1 MHWNTYNPIYIGE
14 FDSFT
19 RSDVFGAGAFQ
30 IKYTIYKKNYVGPI
44 KSLLCSGQPLVQR
57 YLDDDPIAPVKGSE
71 VEIKFLNKDKQ
82 TPLSLF
88 YSEEDDTFKIKVER
102 IAYPANKVLFEGY
115 LVQEDC
121 SEILVDHT
129 HELSL
134 VFTDNLGLL
143 KNVPLDQGARLVAK
157 TEYYWRHYV
166 NTVTQMTGYFEML
179 PNIDPGNDPVIGD
192 TMILEYD
199 GGDTIY
205 RIVDAKLVGSGLGAR
220 VRVYVDLTLPNV
232 GSGTIWE
239 SVFFITPHDI
249 QQRIKLGDL
258 LKICL
263 QNTGLLLN
271 ANFGSYAQVKLAS
284 AVFTSRLPD
293 NIYIDCKTFK
303 SGDNYD
309 TLYEILE
316 KILSRFT
323 STLFQCAG
331 VWKMHRWLELPIVGN
346 GFYQAKIYNPY
357 FVFQFT
363 ANSAWPM
370 QYGFGNDIE
379 TGAIET
385 IVRPL
390 KFVQHTFNFEQ
401 PTDMLFNYKLDYLG
415 ELLRTFTEVI
425 GSETFTVKEYFAPGW
440 QDNRPFKPLPNNTT
454 PNIFRDRFIRVVYDS
469 IGNEVDRYIWIQY
482 LPGRTFSVAGSS
494 KIEVNKGDKIK
505 LSYQWKINYSVSGT
519 SYRRAT
525 PFFFYGGSGAI
536 YTYDFYNRVWTIGS
550 PPGYEHFYQIELV
563 DVQAYEY
570 NSFDFPET
578 MPLPEDGLLYV
589 YLPAESDFM
598 VSSIDFKYTP
608 FVAGQLDVKRQQ
620 HTTTMQGTIK
630 NNIEEEVMLDDT
642 VKNYAKGT
650 LFLPTFTN
658 LVQDKTANWQ
668 DGVISR
674 QMKLGEIVTRQ
685 LNLWRYMQRSKIELN
700 LWPLK
705 KFENMLGMDTVI
717 NYQLKPGFFYIFGK
731 LEIDYK
737 ANQANGTIYEIFNP
751 VDAETAVDGVDRLS
765 KLSYQFQYLFK

>member
-1 MHWNTYNPIYIGE
+1 MHWNTYAPIYQGE

-71 VEIKFLNKDKQ
+71 VEIKFLNKDRQ

-166 NTVTQMTGYFEML
+166 NAVTQMTGYFEML
-179 PNIDPGNDPVIGD
+179 PNLDPGKDPVIGD
-192 TMILEYD
+192 TMILESD

-220 VRVYVDLTLPNV
+220 VRVYVDLALPNV

-316 KILSRFT
+316 KIMSRFT

-346 GFYQAKIYNPY
+346 GYYQAKIYNPY
-357 FVFQFT
+357 FVFQYT

-415 ELLRTFTEVI
+415 EFIRTFTYTV
-425 GSETFTVKEYFAPGW
+425 GPETFTVKCYKALGW
-440 QDNRPFKPLPNNTT
+440 QYNLGSPYLFNPRE
-454 PNIFRDRFIRVVYDS
+454 IQIVYDS
-469 IGNEVDRYIWIQY
+469 FGNEKDRRIAVYWDPNNSLLPAMKHRHAGSQTMEVNAGDVIKYSFDWFQSNISGAVMYTANFQISLITPTQEYYCGADGQWGIDPDKFAIQY
-482 LPGRTFSVAGSS
+482 PAGTDFNTYQSAS
-494 KIEVNKGDKIK
+494 IETKPIP
-505 LSYQWKINYSVSGT
+505 Y
-519 SYRRAT
+519 
-525 PFFFYGGSGAI
+525 
-536 YTYDFYNRVWTIGS
+536 
-550 PPGYEHFYQIELV
+550 
-563 DVQAYEY
+563 
-570 NSFDFPET
+570 
-578 MPLPEDGLLYV
+578 DGLLIV
-589 YLPAESDFM
+589 WFSLQGGF
-598 VSSIDFKYTP
+598 IDPTLFKNLNFEYIP
-608 FVAGQLDVKRQQ
+608 YMDGRSDVKRQQ
-620 HTTTMQGTIK
+620 HATLMQGTIK
-630 NNIEEEVMLDDT
+630 NNVQEEIHLDDT
-642 VKNYAKGT
+642 LKNYAKGT

-658 LVQDKTANWQ
+658 SVQDKTAKWQ

-705 KFENMLGMDTVI
+705 KFEDMLGMDTVI